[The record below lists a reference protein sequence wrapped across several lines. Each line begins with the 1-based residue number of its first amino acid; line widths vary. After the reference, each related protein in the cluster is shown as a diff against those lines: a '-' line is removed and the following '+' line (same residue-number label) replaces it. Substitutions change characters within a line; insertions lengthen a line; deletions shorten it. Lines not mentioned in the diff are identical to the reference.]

1 MTPSRVVRVLSLFL
15 LLAAIPTLALA
26 GTTEFRVFFDDE
38 LRIWITDDLLAL
50 EIAEDGTWVECSADE
65 VLDPATLVLS
75 D

>member
-1 MTPSRVVRVLSLFL
+1 MTFYRSRLDTGELEYARIEDGR
-15 LLAAIPTLALA
+15 AAY
-26 GTTEFRVFFDDE
+26 FDDE